1 MAERFASISENEL
14 CRLIEEK
21 DSENTKR
28 ATMASVKVFNEYLQE
43 KNLDEPHHDDKVTL
57 ANVLKRFY
65 AEARKKSDGSMYSKS
80 SMTSLRFGLNR
91 HLKTKGTDIIQDP
104 EFAEANKVFLAK
116 CVDLKRQGLA
126 KVEHKPAILE
136 NDLRKLYECGVFNL
150 GEPARTLQNKVFF
163 EIMLYFCRRGRQNL
177 RELKIKDFSLTKDD
191 KGARYVSKS
200 GDELT
205 KNRRED
211 DEGFEGGMMFEMT
224 RTPVSRCFVGTLH
237 KTSQPQERV
246 FVPKAKERK

>member
-1 MAERFASISENEL
+1 
-14 CRLIEEK
+14 
-21 DSENTKR
+21 
-28 ATMASVKVFNEYLQE
+28 
-43 KNLDEPHHDDKVTL
+43 
-57 ANVLKRFY
+57 
-65 AEARKKSDGSMYSKS
+65 
-80 SMTSLRFGLNR
+80 MTSLRCGLNR
-91 HLKTKGTDIIQDP
+91 HFKTKGTDIIQDP

-150 GEPARTLQNKVFF
+150 GDPRTQGRDY

-177 RELKIKDFSLTKDD
+177 RELKIKDFSFTKDD
-191 KGARYVSKS
+191 KGARYVTKS

-211 DEGFEGGMMFEMT
+211 DEGFEGGMMFEKPGPQCPVASLELYIKHLNPKNKFLFQRPKKGSKIAVDSVCFDNMVVGE
-224 RTPVSRCFVGTLH
+224 RTFGAQFWMNVGMKHATSWLLVATKVSQVYGAIAKQTL
-237 KTSQPQERV
+237 V
-246 FVPKAKERK
+246 RKSKCRNAWRL